1 MALNRDEI
9 LGMIDLT
16 TKEITIPGSI
26 PVWGDKKLYI
36 KQLTRGDQD
45 NYLIRQ
51 FGTGKVK
58 PTGTEYDMVG
68 LYGHDAW
75 LCSRGISD
83 AEGKRIFSE
92 SDVEK
97 LAEKSGEF
105 IGYVAL
111 EILKFS
117 GMDLDSKIAK
127 KAAKAQVKE
136 ELKN

>member
-1 MALNRDEI
+1 MTLTRDEI
-9 LGMIDLT
+9 LAMVDLT
-16 TKEITIPGSI
+16 TKEITVPDSI
-26 PVWGDKKLYI
+26 PVWGGKKLFI
-36 KQLTRGDQD
+36 RQLSRGDQD

-58 PTGTEYDMVG
+58 VTGTEFDMVG

-75 LCSRGISD
+75 LCSRGVSD
-83 AEGKRIFSE
+83 AEGKRIFTE
-92 SDVEK
+92 DDVDK

-105 IGYVAL
+105 IGWVAN

-117 GMDLDSKIAK
+117 DMDRDAKIAK

-136 ELKN
+136 DLKN